1 MIAANGADE
10 PKRKHRRVRSF
21 GGLLSSLTS
30 VVSSIDLSGLQAPGG
45 ISPTKLAQSV
55 DVHNLDI
62 CSLASTRS
70 ALLSL
75 GKNLEARQVCGW

>member
-1 MIAANGADE
+1 MVAANGADE

-30 VVSSIDLSGLQAPGG
+30 VVSSIDLSGLQAPPGG
-45 ISPTKLAQSV
+45 ISPTKLAQTV

-70 ALLSL
+70 VS
-75 GKNLEARQVCGW
+75 KSID